1 MDFFFAYLLKIIENL
16 VLQIKSEWAVS
27 KLKSARSQLYSNL
40 IGSLPKVEP
49 YPLEYYSNS
58 IANTWIGRAT
68 GTRWRDRDQE
78 NTNKSQDPERNE
90 PDVYHFNYL
99 NRYYVEDTV
108 IVQTIKNI
116 KKGEE
121 ICENYG
127 PTFYV
132 KPRTERQAELSG
144 RYWFQCN
151 CQPCLQN
158 WQLLEKLPTD
168 ADADQLKEVERL
180 MGEGKLG
187 ESISKLS
194 KILKKNRKN
203 SRPSQT
209 QVRAEDKLRTCI
221 YNLGSFSV
229 AEKK

>member
-1 MDFFFAYLLKIIENL
+1 MYADYPGQEFFVGYSKLLFFLIRYFNGNKL
-16 VLQIKSEWAVS
+16 YIKSLHSIE
-27 KLKSARSQLYSNL
+27 ARN
-40 IGSLPKVEP
+40 
-49 YPLEYYSNS
+49 
-58 IANTWIGRAT
+58 
-68 GTRWRDRDQE
+68 
-78 NTNKSQDPERNE
+78 
-90 PDVYHFNYL
+90 
-99 NRYYVEDTV
+99 
-108 IVQTIKNI
+108 
-116 KKGEE
+116 E